1 MKLLRPVE
9 LAVEAMGQDIA
20 TIIPCGDP
28 VLHRSD
34 ISVEEQ
40 MKGGDGPRRVIQVCQ
55 PSLNGNEKK
64 YVNEC
69 LDGNWIS
76 SAGRFIRAFED
87 AFARACQTKY
97 GVACTS
103 GTSAL
108 HLALATMDLQP
119 GDEVI
124 IPTFTMIAT
133 VNAVAYMGATPV
145 LADSEPATWNIDL
158 SQVEDLITTKTRLV
172 IPVHTYGHPVDMN
185 PLMALANKHGFSVL
199 EDAAEAHGAT
209 YEGRKAGSLGHAAAF
224 SFYANKIISTGE
236 GGMIT
241 TNDGDFAK
249 ICRTLR
255 DHAFCPERHF
265 WHKFRGF
272 NYRMTNLQAAIGL
285 AQVEQ
290 LDDLVA
296 QRRTNAARYNEFLAE
311 IPGIVLPPEAPNVEN
326 VFWMYSIL
334 VGDEFGMTRDQLRW
348 VLADKGIETRTFFI
362 PIHFQPIYHAIFK
375 GQRYPVAEDLCRRG
389 LYLPSSSSLSEREIR
404 YVARAIKEASLRG
417 RVCV

>member
-9 LAVEAMGQDIA
+9 LALEAMGEHVA
-20 TIIPCGDP
+20 RIIPCGDP
-28 VLHRSD
+28 VLHRPD

-40 MKGGDGPRRVIQVCQ
+40 MKGGNGHRRVIPVCQ

-64 YVNEC
+64 YVDEC
-69 LDGNWIS
+69 LNGNWIS
-76 SAGRFIRAFED
+76 SAGRFIRAFEA
-87 AFARACQTKY
+87 AFASACQTKY
-97 GVACTS
+97 GIACTS

-108 HLALATMDLQP
+108 HLALATMDLGP

-145 LADSEPATWNIDL
+145 LADSEPATWNVDL
-158 SQVEDLITTKTRLV
+158 NQVEDLITTKTRLV

-185 PLMALANKHGFSVL
+185 PLMALADKHGFSVL

-209 YEGRKAGSLGHAAAF
+209 YEGRKVGSLGHAAAF
-224 SFYANKIISTGE
+224 SFYANKIVSTGE

-241 TNDGDFAK
+241 TNNEDFAK
-249 ICRTLR
+249 MSRTLR

-265 WHKFRGF
+265 WHKVRGF

-290 LDDLVA
+290 LDGLVV
-296 QRRTNAARYNEFLAE
+296 QRRRNAALYSELLME
-311 IPGIVLPPEAPNVEN
+311 VPGIVLPPEASNVESI
-326 VFWMYSIL
+326 FWMYSIL
-334 VGDEFGMTRDQLRW
+334 LGDEFGMTRDQLRW
-348 VLADKGIETRTFFI
+348 FLADKGIETRTFFI
-362 PIHFQPIYHAIFK
+362 PMHFQPIYYATFK

-389 LYLPSSSSLSEREIR
+389 LYLPSSSSLSEEEIR
-404 YVARAIKEASLRG
+404 YVAEAVKEASLRG
-417 RVCV
+417 RVYV